1 MQQTAATKSA
11 GSFFFCVSYSY
22 SFHAGGSVFKMVSQ
36 PGLDGLRWFKMVSQH
51 VQAGLKMITQ
61 TWNLKSAQNHVTSS
75 LRGQLRPQNQAW
87 SPRSLSLAK
96 QEFSWAANWSYKFDQ
111 LKSILSPYKISLGD
125 KQTTKPV

>member
-1 MQQTAATKSA
+1 MKSFIFGKDTTKRYSLRLSNFYSRPNMQQTAATKSA

-61 TWNLKSAQNHVTSS
+61 TWNLKSAQTM
-75 LRGQLRPQNQAW
+75 
-87 SPRSLSLAK
+87 
-96 QEFSWAANWSYKFDQ
+96 
-111 LKSILSPYKISLGD
+111 
-125 KQTTKPV
+125 